1 MKQSNRGYS
10 SEDEHTE
17 QPDLTLKNL
26 DCIPS
31 FSNNISSLL
40 GTTIRN
46 NDSNLNIVGS
56 VNYFVPQSQSQVYP
70 VYYQYY
76 MPDNQSYIVP
86 G

>member
-1 MKQSNRGYS
+1 MKQGNRGYS
-10 SEDEHTE
+10 PEDEYTE

-56 VNYFVPQSQSQVYP
+56 VNYSVAQSQSQVYP

-76 MPDNQSYIVP
+76 MPDNQSCIVP